1 MPNDLAGEELRAFI
15 DDHGYLSWLG
25 LRLDRLERGRVRMS
39 VPGDEKLRNPGPG
52 GSIHGG
58 IVATL
63 IDTASG
69 FALRTT
75 FEDPGTARLATTDL
89 DVSYLR
95 PATGDLAVE
104 AEVLRAGG
112 TTGVTDVAIESAN
125 EDEPVAVGRTTYRLF
140 RDS

>member
-1 MPNDLAGEELRAFI
+1 MTSELDTDGLQSFI
-15 DDHGYLSWLG
+15 TEHGYLSWLG
-25 LRLDRLERGRVRMS
+25 VELDAVERGRVRMS
-39 VPGDEKLRNPGPG
+39 VPGSEDLRNPGSG

-58 IVATL
+58 IAATL

-75 FEDPGTARLATTDL
+75 FEDPANARLATTDL

-95 PATGDLAVE
+95 PATGDLVVE

-112 TTGVTDVAIESAN
+112 RTGVTDVAVESDT
-125 EDEPVAVGRTTYRLF
+125 ETVAVGRITYRLF
-140 RDS
+140 RES